1 MCGDFMK
8 DYITVIGGGLAG
20 CEAAYHIASMGIKV
34 KLYEMRPHKDAKAH
48 HTDLLGELVCSN
60 SLKSSSLENASGLL
74 KEEMR
79 KMDSLII
86 SVGDGCAVPAG
97 QALAVDRDIFAKE
110 ITRRIKEHE
119 LIEVINEEVSEIPSD
134 GIVVVASGP
143 LTSNAL
149 SESLKVLLDE
159 DYLYFYDAAAPIV
172 SKDSIDFTKAYYK
185 SRYDKGDADY
195 INCPF
200 TKDEF
205 YAFYNELIKA
215 QRAPLHDFEKE
226 VHFEACMPIEV
237 LASRNP
243 KTLLFGPMKPVG
255 LERPDGTRPY
265 AVVQLRIDNATKDLY
280 NLVGFQTNLTWGE
293 QKRVFSMIPG
303 LENATFYRYG
313 VMHRN
318 TYICAPKHL
327 LSSLQLKKDNRIF
340 FAGQISG
347 VEGYIESA
355 ASGIVAGINAA
366 RLFLGKEINEVP
378 HSTVIGSLLR
388 YISTA
393 SPSSFQPM
401 NSNYGVMINR
411 PNDKLETARVAL
423 EDIEVWVNDNVKVD

>member
-1 MCGDFMK
+1 MR

-20 CEAAYHIASMGIKV
+20 CEAAYHIASKGIKV
-34 KLYEMRPHKDAKAH
+34 KLYEMRPHQDAKAH

-86 SVGDGCAVPAG
+86 SVADSCAVPAG

-110 ITRRIKEHE
+110 ITNRIKSNS
-119 LIEVINEEVSEIPSD
+119 LIEVINEEVKEIPTD
-134 GIVVVASGP
+134 GIVVIASGP
-143 LTSNAL
+143 LTSMAL
-149 SESLKVLLDE
+149 SSSLKDLLDE
-159 DYLYFYDAAAPIV
+159 EYLYFYDAAAPIV
-172 SKDSIDFTKAYYK
+172 SKGSIDFNKAYFK

-205 YAFYNELIKA
+205 FAFYNELINA
-215 QRAPLHDFEKE
+215 NRAPLHDFEKE

-237 LASRNP
+237 LAKRNP

-280 NLVGFQTNLTWGE
+280 NIVGFQTNLTWGE

-303 LENATFYRYG
+303 LENAEFYRYG

-327 LSSLQLKKDNRIF
+327 NSALQLKKDNRIF
-340 FAGQISG
+340 FAGQLSG

-366 RLFLGKEINEVP
+366 NMFMGRAIREVP
-378 HSTVIGSLLR
+378 TTSVIGSLLR
-388 YISTA
+388 YISSA

-411 PNDKLETARVAL
+411 VDDKLEVARIAL
-423 EDIEVWVNDNVKVD
+423 SDIEAWVKENGKDSK

>member
-1 MCGDFMK
+1 MK

-20 CEAAYHIASMGIKV
+20 SEAAYHIAKKGIKV

-48 HTDLLGELVCSN
+48 HTSLLGELVCSN
-60 SLKSSSLENASGLL
+60 SLKSSSIENASGLL

-86 SVGDGCAVPAG
+86 SVADTCSVPAG
-97 QALAVDRDIFAKE
+97 QALAVDRDIFANS
-110 ITRRIKEHE
+110 ITERIKSNP
-119 LIEVINEEVSEIPSD
+119 LIEIINEEVTSIPED
-134 GIVVVASGP
+134 GIVVIASGP
-143 LTSNAL
+143 LTSNKL
-149 SESLKVLLDE
+149 SESLKELLDE

-200 TKDEF
+200 TKEEF
-205 YAFYNELIKA
+205 YAFYNELINAK
-215 QRAPLHDFEKE
+215 RAPLHDFEKE

-243 KTLLFGPMKPVG
+243 KTLLFGPMKPIG
-255 LERPDGTRPY
+255 LERPDGTKPY
-265 AVVQLRIDNATKDLY
+265 AVVQLRIDNGTKDLY
-280 NLVGFQTNLTWGE
+280 NIVGFQTNLTWGE
-293 QKRVFSMIPG
+293 QKRVFQMIPG
-303 LENATFYRYG
+303 LENASFYRYG

-327 LSSLQLKKDNRIF
+327 DQTLQLRKDKRIF

-355 ASGIVAGINAA
+355 ASGIIAGINAA
-366 RLFLGKEINEVP
+366 NMFLNKQIEIVP
-378 HSTVIGSLLR
+378 TSTVIGSLLR
-388 YISTA
+388 YISSA
-393 SPSSFQPM
+393 SEKNFQPM
-401 NSNYGVMINR
+401 NSNYGVMLSR
-411 PNDKLETARVAL
+411 PSDKLETAKL
-423 EDIEVWVNDNVKVD
+423 SLKDIETWVKNNG

>member
-1 MCGDFMK
+1 MMK

-20 CEAAYHIASMGIKV
+20 CEAAYTIASKGVKV

-48 HTDLLGELVCSN
+48 HTSLLGELVCSN
-60 SLKSSSLENASGLL
+60 SLKSSSIENASGLL

-79 KMDSLII
+79 KMNSLIM
-86 SVGDGCAVPAG
+86 SVADTCSVPAG
-97 QALAVDRDIFAKE
+97 QALAVDRDIFASRITE
-110 ITRRIKEHE
+110 IIKSNE
-119 LIEVINEEVSEIPSD
+119 LIEVINEEVKEIPND
-134 GIVVVASGP
+134 GIVIVASGP

-149 SESLKVLLDE
+149 SSSLKELLNE
-159 DYLYFYDAAAPIV
+159 EYLYFYDAAAPIIDK
-172 SKDSIDFTKAYYK
+172 STIDFNKAYYK

-200 TKDEF
+200 TKEEF
-205 YAFYNELIKA
+205 YTFYNELIHA
-215 QRAPLHDFEKE
+215 QRVPLHDFEKE

-265 AVVQLRIDNATKDLY
+265 AVVQLRIDNASQDLY
-280 NLVGFQTNLTWGE
+280 NIVGFQTNLTWGE
-293 QKRVFSMIPG
+293 QKRVFQMIPG
-303 LENATFYRYG
+303 LENASFYRYG

-327 LSSLQLKKDNRIF
+327 KNTLQFKNDERIF
-340 FAGQISG
+340 FAGQLSG

-355 ASGIVAGINAA
+355 ASGIVAGMNAVS
-366 RLFLGKEINEVP
+366 LFNNKEIKEVP
-378 HSTVIGSLLR
+378 STTVIGSLLN
-388 YISTA
+388 YISST
-393 SPSSFQPM
+393 SVKNFQPM
-401 NSNYGVMINR
+401 NSNWGVVVNKKD
-411 PNDKLETARVAL
+411 NKLETANIAL
-423 EDIEVWVNDNVKVD
+423 KDIEEWVKNNG